1 MKCQIC
7 GTHGFTDSLYDH
19 ELKWIRKV
27 ECSSVNIIYVLYIL
41 FEYKGISQG
50 VSAQQLQQST
60 SAMSNGSFGSIVS
73 FKVEK
78 RGQAVLRSF

>member
-1 MKCQIC
+1 MKRQIC

-27 ECSSVNIIYVLYIL
+27 ECSSVNVIYILYIL

-50 VSAQQLQQST
+50 VSAQ
-60 SAMSNGSFGSIVS
+60 
-73 FKVEK
+73 
-78 RGQAVLRSF
+78 